1 METPTLGMVDD
12 VLSVQKCSTDTVK
25 SNSIINSFIESK
37 KLKLSSRKC
46 HRIHIQNK
54 KQRKTNKC
62 PEIKV
67 HEENMTNSNEQKYLG
82 DLINTSGTVRNT
94 IEDRRNKGL
103 GIANE
108 IIAILD
114 EIPLGRYK
122 MEIGLKLRQAML
134 INGMLYNS
142 EAWHNLAE
150 AEIRWLEKVDEYLLR
165 ALVKAHSKTPLEFL
179 YLEAGAIPIR
189 FIISSRRLLYHNNIL
204 KRENH
209 ELIKRIYKEQL
220 NNPTKGDFVELIQ
233 DDFKALN
240 IIQND
245 DRIKNIKTSTYKDHI
260 KKCTKKAAFNYL
272 VSKQAKHT
280 KVNTIKYTQ
289 LETQKYMLSSIFRNE
304 EVNQL
309 HALRSRT
316 TNCKMNFKN
325 KYNQDNLLC
334 DLCCTENQDQKH
346 LLRCKEI
353 ERKLNSQQLTKN
365 RMEYENIYSSDVNKQ
380 KEITSLFIDLF
391 KIKNELE
398 QEKCQQAPSI
408 IDVVLV
414 NDDNLHCSIVH
425 HSSGK

>member
-316 TNCKMNFKN
+316 TNCKMN
-325 KYNQDNLLC
+325 
-334 DLCCTENQDQKH
+334 
-346 LLRCKEI
+346 LRTYIIKTTYCVTCVV
-353 ERKLNSQQLTKN
+353 RKIKTKN
-365 RMEYENIYSSDVNKQ
+365 
-380 KEITSLFIDLF
+380 T
-391 KIKNELE
+391 
-398 QEKCQQAPSI
+398 C
-408 IDVVLV
+408 
-414 NDDNLHCSIVH
+414 
-425 HSSGK
+425 